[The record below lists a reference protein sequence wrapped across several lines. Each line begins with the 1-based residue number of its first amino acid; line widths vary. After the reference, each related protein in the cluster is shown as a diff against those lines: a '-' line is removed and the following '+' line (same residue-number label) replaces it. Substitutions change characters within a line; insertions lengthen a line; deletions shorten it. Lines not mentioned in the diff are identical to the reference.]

1 MWDVARIQPRSG
13 DIHCSALYRRSAA
26 RNRVTRKP
34 SADAL
39 GHAYV
44 AAPRLVEFRYHPIVI
59 KILVSS
65 CLLGAPVRHDARDK
79 KCDHTVLQRWIEQGR
94 VVSVCPEMLGGLGT
108 PRPPAE
114 IVNDGSRRVMTRDG
128 ADVTRAFEDGARSAL
143 RQGHAENVRIA
154 ILKAGSPSCGSSFIY
169 DGTFS
174 KTPVEGEGITAALL
188 RRNGI
193 VVFSEEEL
201 DAAEEYVASLETAS

>member
-1 MWDVARIQPRSG
+1 M
-13 DIHCSALYRRSAA
+13 
-26 RNRVTRKP
+26 
-34 SADAL
+34 
-39 GHAYV
+39 
-44 AAPRLVEFRYHPIVI
+44 I

-79 KCDHTVLQRWIEQGR
+79 KCDHAVLQRWIAEGR
-94 VVSVCPEMLGGLGT
+94 VVSVCPEMMGGLGT

-128 ADVTRAFEDGARSAL
+128 DDVTIAFENGARAAADEG
-143 RQGHAENVRIA
+143 RAHDVRIA

-174 KTPVEGEGITAALL
+174 KTPIEGEGITAALL

-193 VVFSEEEL
+193 AVFSEDQL
-201 DAAEEYVASLETAS
+201 DAAERYVASLER

>member
-1 MWDVARIQPRSG
+1 M
-13 DIHCSALYRRSAA
+13 
-26 RNRVTRKP
+26 
-34 SADAL
+34 
-39 GHAYV
+39 
-44 AAPRLVEFRYHPIVI
+44 I

-79 KCDHTVLQRWIEQGR
+79 KCDHAVLRRWIAEGR
-94 VVSVCPEMLGGLGT
+94 AVSVCPEMMGGLGT

-114 IVNDGSRRVMTRDG
+114 IVNDGSRRVVTREG
-128 ADVTRAFEDGARSAL
+128 KDVTDAFETGARAAADEASAND
-143 RQGHAENVRIA
+143 ARIA

-174 KTPVEGEGITAALL
+174 KTAVAGEGITAALL
-188 RRNGI
+188 RSQGI

-201 DAAEEYVASLETAS
+201 DAAEKYVASLERGER

>member
-1 MWDVARIQPRSG
+1 M
-13 DIHCSALYRRSAA
+13 
-26 RNRVTRKP
+26 
-34 SADAL
+34 
-39 GHAYV
+39 
-44 AAPRLVEFRYHPIVI
+44 I

-79 KCDHTVLQRWIEQGR
+79 KCDHAVLQRWVAEGR
-94 VVSVCPEMLGGLGT
+94 AISVCPEMLGGLGT

-114 IVNDGSRRVMTRDG
+114 IVNDGSRRVITRDG
-128 ADVTRAFEDGARSAL
+128 ADVTRAFENGARAAADQA
-143 RQGHAENVRIA
+143 RAEDVRIA

-174 KTPVEGEGITAALL
+174 KRSVRGEGITAALL
-188 RRNGI
+188 RSRGI

-201 DAAEEYVASLETAS
+201 DAAEEYVASLESNGR

>member
-1 MWDVARIQPRSG
+1 
-13 DIHCSALYRRSAA
+13 
-26 RNRVTRKP
+26 
-34 SADAL
+34 
-39 GHAYV
+39 
-44 AAPRLVEFRYHPIVI
+44 VI

-79 KCDHTVLQRWIEQGR
+79 KCDHAILQRWIEQGR

-114 IVNDGSRRVMTRDG
+114 IVNDGSRRVVTREG
-128 ADVTRAFEDGARSAL
+128 ADVTHAFETGARAAAE
-143 RQGHAENVRIA
+143 QGQAENVRIA

-174 KTPVEGEGITAALL
+174 KTAVKGEGITAALL
-188 RRNGI
+188 RKNGI
-193 VVFSEEEL
+193 VVFSEGEL
-201 DAAEEYVASLETAS
+201 DAAEQYVTSLERGEP

>member
-1 MWDVARIQPRSG
+1 
-13 DIHCSALYRRSAA
+13 
-26 RNRVTRKP
+26 
-34 SADAL
+34 
-39 GHAYV
+39 
-44 AAPRLVEFRYHPIVI
+44 VI
-59 KILVSS
+59 KILVSA

-79 KCDHTVLQRWIEQGR
+79 KCDHAVLQRWIAEGR

-114 IVNDGSRRVMTRDG
+114 IVNDGSRRVLTRDG
-128 ADVTRAFEDGARSAL
+128 GDVTIAFENGARAAADEG
-143 RQGHAENVRIA
+143 RAHDVRMA

-174 KTPVEGEGITAALL
+174 KTPIEGEGITAALL

-193 VVFSEEEL
+193 AVFSEDQL
-201 DAAEEYVASLETAS
+201 DAAERYVASLER

>member
-1 MWDVARIQPRSG
+1 MTTSLTPD
-13 DIHCSALYRRSAA
+13 
-26 RNRVTRKP
+26 
-34 SADAL
+34 
-39 GHAYV
+39 
-44 AAPRLVEFRYHPIVI
+44 AAPVRYHPAVI

-65 CLLGAPVRHDARDK
+65 CLLGAPVRYDARDK
-79 KCDHTVLQRWIEQGR
+79 KCDHTVLARWIEQGR

-114 IVNDGSRRVMTRDG
+114 IVNDGSRRVVTRDG
-128 ADVTRAFEDGARSAL
+128 ADVTHAFEDGARAAL
-143 RQGHAENVRIA
+143 NHGQVENVRIA

-174 KTPVEGEGITAALL
+174 KTAVEGEGITAALL

-193 VVFSEEEL
+193 VVFSEDEL
-201 DAAEEYVASLETAS
+201 DAAEQYVRSLENSGGV

>member
-1 MWDVARIQPRSG
+1 M
-13 DIHCSALYRRSAA
+13 
-26 RNRVTRKP
+26 
-34 SADAL
+34 
-39 GHAYV
+39 
-44 AAPRLVEFRYHPIVI
+44 I

-79 KCDHTVLQRWIEQGR
+79 KCDHEVLQRWIEEGR
-94 VVSVCPEMLGGLGT
+94 IVSVCPEMLGGLGT

-114 IVNDGSRRVMTRDG
+114 IVNDGSRQVVTRDG
-128 ADVTRAFEDGARSAL
+128 SDVTRAFENGARAAME
-143 RQGHAENVRIA
+143 QGQANNVRIA

-174 KTPVEGEGITAALL
+174 KTAVEGEGITSALL

-201 DAAEEYVASLETAS
+201 DAAARYVATLEGS

>member
-1 MWDVARIQPRSG
+1 
-13 DIHCSALYRRSAA
+13 
-26 RNRVTRKP
+26 
-34 SADAL
+34 
-39 GHAYV
+39 
-44 AAPRLVEFRYHPIVI
+44 VI

-79 KCDHTVLQRWIEQGR
+79 KCDHEVLQRWIEEGR
-94 VVSVCPEMLGGLGT
+94 IVSVCPEMLGGLGT

-114 IVNDGSRRVMTRDG
+114 IVNDGSLQVVTRDG
-128 ADVTRAFEDGARSAL
+128 SDVTRAFENGARAAME
-143 RQGHAENVRIA
+143 QGQANNVRIA

-174 KTPVEGEGITAALL
+174 KTAVEGEGITSALL

-201 DAAEEYVASLETAS
+201 DAAARYVATLEGS